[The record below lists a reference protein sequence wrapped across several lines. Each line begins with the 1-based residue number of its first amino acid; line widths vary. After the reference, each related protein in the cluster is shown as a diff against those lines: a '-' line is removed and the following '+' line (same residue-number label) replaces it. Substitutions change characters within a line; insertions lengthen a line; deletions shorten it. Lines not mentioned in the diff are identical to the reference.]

1 MRMNF
6 KTPLIAVAAAATLAL
21 SACSTQDGGSDGDG
35 GETIS
40 LNAFSVMEAANEPV
54 FEDFEGTLEIG
65 EGDTSARAYGTVQG
79 VSVSTGDAG
88 RDEHLRSADFF
99 GVEANPELR
108 FESTSI
114 EPVDD
119 ETFEIVGDLSMN
131 GVTKPVKLTAEVQGE
146 ETDPWGNERVA
157 LEVTGQLNR
166 GDWNMTFNQALGS
179 GNLLVGEKVKLAL
192 DISAIKQA

>member
-1 MRMNF
+1 MISTS
-6 KTPLIAVAAAATLAL
+6 KQTLVPAGTWKVDP
-21 SACSTQDGGSDGDG
+21 SHSSVG
-35 GETIS
+35 
-40 LNAFSVMEAANEPV
+40 FSVKHLGIATV
-54 FEDFEGTLEIG
+54 RGKFEDFEGTLEIG

-79 VSVSTGDAG
+79 VSINTGDHG

-108 FESTSI
+108 FESTGI
-114 EPVDD
+114 DHVED
-119 ETFEIVGDLSMN
+119 ETFEIAGELTMN

-166 GDWNMTFNQALGS
+166 GDWDMTFNQALGS
-179 GNLLVGEKVKLAL
+179 GNLLVGEKVKLVL
-192 DISAIKQA
+192 DIAAIKQA